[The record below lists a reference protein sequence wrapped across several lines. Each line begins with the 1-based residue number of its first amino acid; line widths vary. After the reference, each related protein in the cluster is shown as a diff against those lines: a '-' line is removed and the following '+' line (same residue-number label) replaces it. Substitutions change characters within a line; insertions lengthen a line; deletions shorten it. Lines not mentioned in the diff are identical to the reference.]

1 MENCLLVVGSVLV
14 ALCVGGTLWY
24 VITEQI
30 AAKVAEKER
39 SILLKGAV
47 IGAAGCIGAEMVSNL
62 LFAKNPAPS
71 DVMTQA
77 QRMAEMFQHLR
88 QQYHHQ
94 QQWQQ
99 RRQSDQ

>member
-1 MENCLLVVGSVLV
+1 
-14 ALCVGGTLWY
+14 
-24 VITEQI
+24 
-30 AAKVAEKER
+30 
-39 SILLKGAV
+39 
-47 IGAAGCIGAEMVSNL
+47 VSNL